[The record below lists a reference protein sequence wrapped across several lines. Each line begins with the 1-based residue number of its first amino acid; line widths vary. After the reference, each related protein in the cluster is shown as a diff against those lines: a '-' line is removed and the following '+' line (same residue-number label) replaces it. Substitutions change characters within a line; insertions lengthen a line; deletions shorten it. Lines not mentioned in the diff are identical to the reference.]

1 MNRIVEKVHFPIP
14 KQPKAKR
21 VAAYA
26 RVSSGKDEMLHSL
39 SAQISYYSELIQSHP
54 GWLYCGVFSDEAYT
68 GTKDNRTGFQ
78 SLISECRAGNID
90 LIITKSISRF
100 ARNTV
105 TLLETVRELKLLG
118 IDVFFEE
125 QNIHTISADGELMMT
140 ILASYAQAES
150 LSASENQKWRIRKAF
165 ENGEIVNLR
174 FLFGYRI
181 DGAKI
186 EIDPA
191 QADIVR
197 EVFERA
203 VNGESF
209 TAIAKDLNNRSITR
223 CLGGKWNSQR
233 IRDLLSNEK
242 YLGNALLQKKY
253 RNNHLEKKL
262 IHNDGQLPKYYA
274 EGTHDAIV
282 DEELF
287 AKAQEILHDLA
298 KRRETLKKP
307 TLCAFS
313 GMIVCDNCGAK
324 YKRTTSKG
332 KHAWQCKTFLTQGK
346 AFCPSQQIPE
356 EELYRLATEVLKL
369 DKFDED
375 ILHSKI
381 KNIRAKN
388 NCTLTFD
395 FADGK
400 EVSKNWV
407 PRTRKN
413 SWTAEMRECAR
424 QRALNQKGRA

>member
-1 MNRIVEKVHFPIP
+1 MV
-14 KQPKAKR
+14 
-21 VAAYA
+21 
-26 RVSSGKDEMLHSL
+26 
-39 SAQISYYSELIQSHP
+39 
-54 GWLYCGVFSDEAYT
+54 
-68 GTKDNRTGFQ
+68 
-78 SLISECRAGNID
+78 
-90 LIITKSISRF
+90 LIINISVLILLKKNCAYGLRILLIVF
-100 ARNTV
+100 AYRHIKEN
-105 TLLETVRELKLLG
+105 R
-118 IDVFFEE
+118 DVFFEE

-150 LSASENQKWRIRKAF
+150 LSASENQKWRIRKTF

-181 DGAKI
+181 NGTNI

-209 TAIAKDLNNRSITR
+209 TSIANDLNKRSITR

-233 IRDLLSNEK
+233 IRGLLSNEK

-262 IHNDGQLPKYYA
+262 IHNYGQLPKYYA

-287 AKAQEILHDLA
+287 AKAQGILHDLA

-307 TLCAFS
+307 TLSAFS
-313 GMIVCDNCGAK
+313 GMIICDNCGAK

-346 AFCPSQQIPE
+346 AFCPSRQIPE

-369 DKFDED
+369 DEFDED

-388 NCTLTFD
+388 NCTLTFY
-395 FADGK
+395 FADGT

-407 PRTRKN
+407 PRSRKN
-413 SWTAEMRECAR
+413 NAT
-424 QRALNQKGRA
+424 KK

>member
-1 MNRIVEKVHFPIP
+1 MNRIVEKVNFPIP

-105 TLLETVRELKLLG
+105 TLLETVRELKLFG

-125 QNIHTISADGELMMT
+125 QNIHTLSADGELMMT

-181 DGAKI
+181 NGAKI

-287 AKAQEILHDLA
+287 AKVQGILHDLA
-298 KRRETLKKP
+298 KRRDTLKKP
-307 TLCAFS
+307 TLSAFS

-332 KHAWQCKTFLTQGK
+332 KHALQCKTFLTQGK
-346 AFCPSQQIPE
+346 AFCPLQQIPE
-356 EELYRLATEVLKL
+356 EELYRLANEVLKL
-369 DKFDED
+369 DEFDED

-388 NCTLTFD
+388 NCTLTFY

-400 EVSKNWV
+400 EVSKNWA

>member
-1 MNRIVEKVHFPIP
+1 M
-14 KQPKAKR
+14 
-21 VAAYA
+21 
-26 RVSSGKDEMLHSL
+26 
-39 SAQISYYSELIQSHP
+39 
-54 GWLYCGVFSDEAYT
+54 
-68 GTKDNRTGFQ
+68 
-78 SLISECRAGNID
+78 
-90 LIITKSISRF
+90 
-100 ARNTV
+100 
-105 TLLETVRELKLLG
+105 ETVRELKLFG

-140 ILASYAQAES
+140 VLASYAQAES

-181 DGAKI
+181 NGAKI

-209 TAIAKDLNNRSITR
+209 TAIAKDLNNRNITR

-287 AKAQEILHDLA
+287 NLAQEILDQ
-298 KRRETLKKP
+298 KREMHARVGFAQE
-307 TLCAFS
+307 
-313 GMIVCDNCGAK
+313 NC
-324 YKRTTSKG
+324 
-332 KHAWQCKTFLTQGK
+332 
-346 AFCPSQQIPE
+346 
-356 EELYRLATEVLKL
+356 
-369 DKFDED
+369 
-375 ILHSKI
+375 
-381 KNIRAKN
+381 
-388 NCTLTFD
+388 
-395 FADGK
+395 K
-400 EVSKNWV
+400 ENF
-407 PRTRKN
+407 
-413 SWTAEMRECAR
+413 WT
-424 QRALNQKGRA
+424 